1 MSGLDFEVVVR
12 EHQAGLRAFIRAL
25 GADEAWVDD
34 LAQEV
39 FLVAYRKQD
48 LFRSEADPGKWLRG
62 IARRI
67 VKGERSK
74 TARRSRLLHS
84 GITDIL
90 ANLGQDPETEESHL
104 VEILPVMRTCVE
116 ALPEPSGNLLRDRYL
131 EGRRALELALELNST
146 AVAIRKKLQRIRM
159 IVRQCMESKMKEQSV

>member
-1 MSGLDFEVVVR
+1 MSGLDFDSVVR

-39 FLVAYRKQD
+39 FIVAYRKQGQ
-48 LFRSEADPGKWLRG
+48 FRSEADPGKWLRG
-62 IARRI
+62 IARLV

-74 TARRSRLLHS
+74 TARRSRLMHA
-84 GITDIL
+84 GIADIL
-90 ANLGQDPETEESHL
+90 MNLGQEHEEDGDHL
-104 VEILPVMRTCVE
+104 VEILPVMRSCVE

-131 EGRRALELALELNST
+131 EGRRALELALETNST
-146 AVAIRKKLQRIRM
+146 AVAIRKKLQRIRL
-159 IVRQCMESKMKEQSV
+159 IVRQCMEAKLKEQSV